1 MTPSLNLLTLGRCR
15 GQAVIALAQLA
26 LLPLG
31 CATNK
36 PAAHPAEPG
45 QSYIEALELICH
57 VDERAGI
64 DPEADPIGVD
74 GARWDYIKA
83 EVHNPDAVYFRTLL
97 EVKDTDEQAEMLA
110 SEAART
116 QLDGCPLVD
125 VLSGE

>member
-1 MTPSLNLLTLGRCR
+1 MTLTQNSVCFGHHR
-15 GQAVIALAQLA
+15 GPLVIAFAQLA

-31 CATNK
+31 CAANNS
-36 PAAHPAEPG
+36 AAHPAEPG
-45 QSYIEALELICH
+45 QSYVEALELICH

-83 EVHNPDAVYFRTLL
+83 EVRNPDAVYFRTLL

-110 SEAART
+110 SEADRK

-125 VLSGE
+125 ALNGE